1 MSNLIATDIQTQD
14 IDSALVNL
22 FEITLPNGTVMK
34 FHPGVDADLTDVQFR
49 DRTANASDE
58 YVALTYGPMPMIMD
72 GLDYQADGASTRP
85 SVTVANIGTL
95 FSEGL
100 GDYTNDDLI
109 GQRIVRRQTLR
120 KYLVGGSEDS
130 GINAAPIEF
139 RIQEYVID
147 RIAAEDNIAIIFE
160 LAAPYDLENI
170 QLPRRVVVGKY
181 CSWQYQGHSTNGTG
195 GCTWTKDSIVKYKG
209 TNGTYSHNA
218 YFDVDDSPLI
228 TAEVAFA
235 AYAAGT
241 AYTEVDYVTHGTVTV
256 TAGAFVIGKEYT
268 IVTAGTTSFT
278 AIGAADNVVGTVFTA
293 TGVGTGDGTAT
304 INRFWQCII
313 AGTGNTPA
321 PNSSFWK
328 EAFMWVEHANLTAY
342 AIGERV
348 RYGVSGE
355 QTIWKALRAHTS
367 SATITPERSGG
378 SYWVREDVCGKT
390 LNSCKSR
397 YGFKPIGLTGADQKP
412 NGSKNTAARL
422 PFGSFP
428 GTLKF

>member
-1 MSNLIATDIQTQD
+1 MSNVIATDVQTQE
-14 IDSALVNL
+14 IDSALVIL
-22 FEITLPNGTVMK
+22 FELTLPNGTVMR
-34 FHPGVDADLTDVQFR
+34 FHPGVDEDLTNVQFR
-49 DRTANASDE
+49 DRTANSSDE
-58 YVALTYGPMPMIMD
+58 YVALTYSPMPMIMD

-95 FSEGL
+95 FSSGL

-109 GQRIVRRQTLR
+109 GQRILRRQTLR

-130 GINAAPIEF
+130 GINSAPIEF
-139 RIQEYVID
+139 RAQEYVID
-147 RIAAEDNIAIIFE
+147 RIASEDSIAIVFE

-181 CSWQYQGHSTNGTG
+181 CSWQYQGHDTNRTG
-195 GCTWTKDSIVKYKG
+195 GCTWAKDSVVNYQG

-218 YFDVDDSPLI
+218 YFDADDSPLI

-241 AYTEVDYVTHGTVTV
+241 AYTEVDYVTHDS
-256 TAGAFVIGKEYT
+256 KY
-268 IVTAGTTSFT
+268 
-278 AIGAADNVVGTVFTA
+278 
-293 TGVGTGDGTAT
+293 
-304 INRFWQCII
+304 WQCII

-321 PNSSFWK
+321 DNSSFWK
-328 EAFMWVEHANLTAY
+328 EAFMWEEHANLTTY
-342 AIGERV
+342 AIGDRV

-367 SATITPERSGG
+367 SASIVPERSGN

-397 YGFKPIGLTGADQKP
+397 YGFKPTGLTGADQKP